1 MANRGMRGTK
11 DRVER
16 VNQSKTGQSS
26 TVSSDSQF
34 PASRLYKPSEK
45 EAQASEDGKS
55 SKMVFAGI
63 PLLPSSLTSLIIE
76 CERIGAVTAP
86 AVEPLEP
93 LPKVLGTRYGLSGGL
108 LKEFEC
114 LCEIRNEIVQPVLL
128 PTGTTDSW
136 PEYLRRVKNKKITI
150 KHPEPRVRY
159 TFLAHMASRDLFARS
174 VYLCPNM
181 SKS

>member
-76 CERIGAVTAP
+76 CERIGAVTLLRLSHWNRCPKCWARGTVCP
-86 AVEPLEP
+86 EDCSMNSNASAKFETKSSIPCYFRRA
-93 LPKVLGTRYGLSGGL
+93 LPIAGQNTCVALRTR
-108 LKEFEC
+108 
-114 LCEIRNEIVQPVLL
+114 R
-128 PTGTTDSW
+128 
-136 PEYLRRVKNKKITI
+136 
-150 KHPEPRVRY
+150 
-159 TFLAHMASRDLFARS
+159 SR
-174 VYLCPNM
+174 
-181 SKS
+181 